1 MTDKVAIW
9 VACGSLAV
17 SIVSAVLARKAMQ
30 QAKKAAT
37 LEPRTK
43 AIEHMRRA
51 LFDINN
57 NGLITRN
64 TVNSIRDAMH
74 LAALVFGR
82 DVRKA
87 LAQAHSEACRLNM
100 PSQDRKD
107 QDIQDTRALGL
118 KLQALIDQMNQKA
131 TLAG

>member
-1 MTDKVAIW
+1 MIDKVAIW

-87 LAQAHSEACRLNM
+87 LAQAHSEAPRLNM
-100 PSQDRKD
+100 QSQERKD
-107 QDIQDTRALGL
+107 QEIQDTRALGP
-118 KLQALIDQMNQKA
+118 KLQQLIDRMN
-131 TLAG
+131 

>member
-87 LAQAHSEACRLNM
+87 LAQAHSEASRLNM

-107 QDIQDTRALGL
+107 QDIQDTRALGP
-118 KLQALIDQMNQKA
+118 KLQQLIDRMN
-131 TLAG
+131 